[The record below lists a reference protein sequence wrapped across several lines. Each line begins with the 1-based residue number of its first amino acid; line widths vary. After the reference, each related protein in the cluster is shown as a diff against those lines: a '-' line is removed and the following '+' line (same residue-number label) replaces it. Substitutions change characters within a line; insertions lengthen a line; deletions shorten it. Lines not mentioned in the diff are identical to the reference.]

1 MNSFNMDKYKN
12 STILAGYIHDLILQ
26 NINYNLSSFVLVRDN
41 PYNTI
46 FFRQTLIMLIRLPLD
61 PS

>member
-26 NINYNLSSFVLVRDN
+26 NINYNLSSFVLVRAN

-46 FFRQTLIMLIRLPLD
+46 FFPADADYAYKT